1 LLKIS
6 DNSGDN
12 KSVKTSIFDFSGI
25 NQNKEGFKMPDTFE
39 ERVYTEAEL
48 NWTIALFLS
57 NEKQNELVYLH
68 KLLYT

>member
-1 LLKIS
+1 
-6 DNSGDN
+6 
-12 KSVKTSIFDFSGI
+12 
-25 NQNKEGFKMPDTFE
+25 MPDTFE